1 MKRLL
6 FPALLCLFSCSV
18 FGQNAFRILQK
29 GTKAVPRVNSVVVER
44 TLLAP
49 KNLTPLA
56 REATWLRCSG
66 RCPSPQKIPPNY
78 VAFVS
83 KISVPRLS
91 NPNMLYGGY
100 NYLRLLAKISR
111 EPNTVEPAYARMW
124 RRINNV
130 NTYRGAHHIV
140 NKSTLKV
147 IFDDMKAKARRTGKP
162 LTVNLDEMQHN
173 APGIF
178 HPLHGNAAY
187 QYIFHNSQRQ
197 LEMYYNGGIKEVLDD
212 FFERLS
218 QVSQDS
224 GGEIPEVPSSV
235 IEGTYIEAELWCKTF
250 HLRWE

>member
-6 FPALLCLFSCSV
+6 LLAILCLFSCSV

-29 GTKAVPRVNSVVVER
+29 ARNAQRVNAAVVER
-44 TLLAP
+44 TLYAP
-49 KNLTPLA
+49 RNLVPLA
-56 REATWLRCSG
+56 REATWMRYPKRNLN
-66 RCPSPQKIPPNY
+66 PQRISKDQ

-91 NPNMLYGGY
+91 NPNKLYGGY
-100 NYLRLLAKISR
+100 NYLRLIAKIAKD
-111 EPNTVEPAYARMW
+111 PNAVEPAYARMW
-124 RRINNV
+124 SHIHRAGS
-130 NTYRGAHHIV
+130 YQGAHHIV

-147 IFDDMKAKARRTGKP
+147 IFDDMKAKARRAGRP
-162 LTVNLDEMQHN
+162 FQINLEEMQHN

-178 HPLHGNAAY
+178 HPLHGHKDY

-197 LEMYYNGGIKEVLDD
+197 LQIYYDAGIKAVLDD
-212 FFERLS
+212 FFENLHQIS
-218 QVSQDS
+218 EKSD
-224 GGEIPEVPSSV
+224 GAIANVPDFV